1 MSDPSNEDT
10 SQIDRELI
18 AKDLERTAKLA
29 RNLNQINIAEEIS
42 ALAAKAKSNAKAPDP
57 DAA

>member
-10 SQIDRELI
+10 TQIDRELI
-18 AKDLERTAKLA
+18 AKDLERIAKLA
-29 RNLNQINIAEEIS
+29 RNLNQTNIAEEIS

-57 DAA
+57 DAV